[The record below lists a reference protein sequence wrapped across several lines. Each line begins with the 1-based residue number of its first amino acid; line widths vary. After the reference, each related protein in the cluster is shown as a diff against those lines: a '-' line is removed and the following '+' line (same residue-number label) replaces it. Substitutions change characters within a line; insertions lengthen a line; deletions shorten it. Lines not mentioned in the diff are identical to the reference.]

1 MKTKTPVSRQKL
13 LTLLQHHGIAPAAFD
28 ALRADAYEK
37 RLAAH
42 SLTDLDHL
50 YTTLLNP
57 ALSYLQMQ
65 PLCPPWPSGRQTG
78 RPPSL
83 QTLCD
88 IKHRLMAEQTVNDLS
103 RMEKLLTTLRHRSTV
118 QSVALQTELFN
129 AIIALLGEELLAAK
143 LDGKPIT
150 ENLRGVDRLIKV
162 AALRLRQQQGEA
174 RQKLQ
179 ERREDRL
186 DRRQSGN
193 QCDTNQEDQDEY
205 VEDDSGLTE
214 DEKSRNLIEKIYG
227 PMPRPTEPEPA
238 SAPSPPAPT
247 PTPPE
252 GRVPRVPNSIH
263 TPPLPVPTP
272 PPSPTAQAVVS
283 PPTPVPKR
291 LTPKERNEK
300 SRMEALAK
308 LEQLRKYMRTPAH
321 PYPYK
326 LYPDNYDYEPQKN
339 PGNTN

>member
-1 MKTKTPVSRQKL
+1 MKPTPASPAKNSSPSSSTTVSPLPPSTPSAPTPTKK
-13 LTLLQHHGIAPAAFD
+13 H
-28 ALRADAYEK
+28 
-37 RLAAH
+37 LATH
-42 SLTDLDHL
+42 SLTDLEQL
-50 YTTLLNP
+50 YATILNP

-65 PLCPPWPSGRQTG
+65 PLCPPWPSGRQIG
-78 RPPSL
+78 RLPSL
-83 QTLCD
+83 ETLRT
-88 IKHRLMAEQTVNDLS
+88 IKHRLMAEQTINDLVQT
-103 RMEKLLTTLRHRSTV
+103 EGFLKTLRHHSTV

-214 DEKSRNLIEKIYG
+214 DEKSRNLIRKNLRSNAASDRTRTRQRTISTRAHSDTSG
-227 PMPRPTEPEPA
+227 GTSSTSPQFHPHTTATRA
-238 SAPSPPAPT
+238 HSAPKPH
-247 PTPPE
+247 
-252 GRVPRVPNSIH
+252 R
-263 TPPLPVPTP
+263 
-272 PPSPTAQAVVS
+272 PSRGV
-283 PPTPVPKR
+283 
-291 LTPKERNEK
+291 
-300 SRMEALAK
+300 
-308 LEQLRKYMRTPAH
+308 PAH
-321 PYPYK
+321 TRPEASHAK
-326 LYPDNYDYEPQKN
+326 GTE
-339 PGNTN
+339 